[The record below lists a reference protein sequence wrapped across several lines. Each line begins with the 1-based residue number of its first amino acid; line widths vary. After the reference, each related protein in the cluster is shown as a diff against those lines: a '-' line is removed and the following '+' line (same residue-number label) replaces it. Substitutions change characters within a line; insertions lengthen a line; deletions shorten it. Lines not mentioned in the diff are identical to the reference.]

1 MRIGD
6 SNRKAVSHLYRK
18 HAGAGRKI
26 DEDLGLEKATGG
38 AGDGDD
44 GKVGKAGA
52 PAGKAGVGIN
62 EARLGLE
69 EHKYEVAAAAVAKTP
84 DIRPEKEARIAEL
97 KAMID
102 NGTYKTDADEIA
114 KRLLAS
120 GLFDDLM

>member
-18 HAGAGRKI
+18 HAEAGRKI
-26 DEDLGLEKATGG
+26 DDDLSLEKATSG
-38 AGDGDD
+38 AGEGDD

-52 PAGKAGVGIN
+52 PAGKAGAGIN

-69 EHKYEVAAAAVAKTP
+69 EHKYEVAAAAVAKVP
-84 DIRPEKEARIAEL
+84 DIRPDKQARIEEL
-97 KAMID
+97 RAMIA

-120 GLFDDLM
+120 GLFDDLT